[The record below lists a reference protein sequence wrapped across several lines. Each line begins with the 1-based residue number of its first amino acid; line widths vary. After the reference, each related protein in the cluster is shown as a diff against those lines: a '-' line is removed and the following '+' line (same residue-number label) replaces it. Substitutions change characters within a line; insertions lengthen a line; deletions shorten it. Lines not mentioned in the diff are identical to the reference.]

1 MRPDQP
7 RLDPLPPSEWTDDV
21 RGLIAGSTVGG
32 GEPQN
37 IFTTLAHHPKLMKRW
52 IVFANHVLSKSELS
66 LRLRELAI
74 LRVGWLCQAPY
85 EFGQHTLIA
94 RRAGISDEEISALT
108 KPVGDHAWNDEDALV
123 LEATDELYAHHGV
136 SDEMWARLT
145 DRFSTQEILDLV
157 FAVGQYQLVSTV
169 LNTVG
174 VALDEGVPGFPADA
188 GPPPAGRA

>member
-7 RLDPLPPSEWTDDV
+7 RLDPLPSSEWTDEV
-21 RGLIAGSTVGG
+21 RGLIAGSDVGG
-32 GEPQN
+32 GEPLN

-52 IVFANHVLSKSELS
+52 VVFANHVLFKSELA

-94 RRAGISDEEISALT
+94 RRSGITDEEISALT
-108 KPVGDHAWNDEDALV
+108 KPIADHDWNDEDRLV

-136 SDEMWARLT
+136 SDETWARLT

-188 GPPPAGRA
+188 GPPPPGRG